1 MKASTLP
8 LYLVGDRRAILDV
21 ARSPWSVLIGVLF
34 VMSAGLA
41 REYDGEYLLLEPWHA
56 LRPLGASL
64 ASGTLLFII
73 VHLAAIIRGDSA
85 GANERPPLHRA
96 YVSWMGLFWMTAP
109 MAWLYAIPYERWMTP
124 EVAISCNLWTLA
136 LVAAWRVV
144 LMTRV
149 VTVVYGVNPVPA
161 FFLVM
166 LFADAVVIA
175 VMGLAPLPVID
186 VMGGVR
192 GPAREQLLGAVA
204 LNTGLLAVLSAP
216 VWIIGALASLVGF
229 RPAWPVVTH
238 PKPPRSRG
246 LLIAAAI
253 SVVAFA
259 PLLVWAQPAQ
269 ALRHRVEGLLLS
281 GRVAEGLAAM
291 SAHPQEDFPPDY
303 NPPPRLGYR
312 ETEPDLDAVRAAM
325 REQWPADWVG
335 ELYLHKTR
343 REIASSRHFLDPAHE
358 WFAMYAA
365 DDYDNKYTLAR
376 MSEHTNQFRFLLDF
390 DESLPQ
396 ANRDAIRRLLEAASA
411 HEAAQESSPDS
422 SAGPT

>member
-1 MKASTLP
+1 MRASTLL

-21 ARSPWSVLIGVLF
+21 ARSPWSVLVGVLF
-34 VMSAGLA
+34 VLSAGLA

-73 VHLAAIIRGDSA
+73 IHGAAIIRGDSA
-85 GANERPPLHRA
+85 GANEPPGFFAA
-96 YVSWMGLFWMTAP
+96 YRSWMGLFWMTAP

-166 LFADAVVIA
+166 LFADVVVIA

-186 VMGGVR
+186 IMGGVR
-192 GPAREQLLGAVA
+192 GPAREA
-204 LNTGLLAVLSAP
+204 LLASVAFNVSVLAILSAP
-216 VWIIGALASLVGF
+216 VWILGGLTSVLVF
-229 RPAWPVVTH
+229 WPSWPVSGH
-238 PKPPRSRG
+238 PKPERSRG
-246 LLIAAAI
+246 LLIVAGVSI
-253 SVVAFA
+253 VAFV
-259 PLLVWAQPAQ
+259 PLLLWAQPEQ

-281 GRVAEGLAAM
+281 GQIAEGLAAM
-291 SAHPQEDFPPDY
+291 SAHPREAFPPDY

-312 ETEPDLDAVRAAM
+312 ETEPDLVAVRAAM
-325 REQWPADWVG
+325 RERWPADWVA
-335 ELYLHKTR
+335 EAYLYKTR
-343 REIASSRHFLDPAHE
+343 RQIAESRFFIDPAHE
-358 WFAMYAA
+358 SFTAHSMVDVENNWMLERVTEFREQLQF
-365 DDYDNKYTLAR
+365 LA
-376 MSEHTNQFRFLLDF
+376 DF
-390 DESLPQ
+390 DASLPE
-396 ANRDAIRRLLEAASA
+396 ANRADIRRMLEAA
-411 HEAAQESSPDS
+411 AAQESSPDS
-422 SAGPT
+422 SDGPT

>member
-1 MKASTLP
+1 MKASTLL
-8 LYLVGDRRAILDV
+8 LYLVGNRRAILDV

-34 VMSAGLA
+34 VLSAGLA

-73 VHLAAIIRGDSA
+73 VHVAAIIRGDSA

-96 YVSWMGLFWMTAP
+96 YLSWMGLFWMTAP

-124 EVAISCNLWTLA
+124 EAAISCNLWTLA
-136 LVAAWRVV
+136 LVAAWRVI

-149 VTVVYGVNPVPA
+149 VTVVYGVSPVPA

-216 VWIIGALASLVGF
+216 IWILGSLISLVGF
-229 RPAWPVVTH
+229 RPTWPVVTH
-238 PKPPRSRG
+238 PKPSRSRG
-246 LLIAAAI
+246 LLIVACASI
-253 SVVAFA
+253 VAFA

-281 GRVAEGLAAM
+281 GRIAEGLTAM
-291 SAHPQEDFPPDY
+291 SAHPHEDFPPDY

-312 ETEPDLDAVRAAM
+312 EIEPPMDEVRAAM
-325 REQWPADWVG
+325 RERWPAEWVA
-335 ELYLHKTR
+335 ELYLYKTR
-343 REIASSRHFLDPAHE
+343 REIGRLYFADPTENPIADFFLDTESDWALDRANDMRDE
-358 WFAMYAA
+358 F
-365 DDYDNKYTLAR
+365 
-376 MSEHTNQFRFLLDF
+376 EFLLDF
-390 DESLPQ
+390 DPSLPE
-396 ANRDAIRRLLEAASA
+396 ANHKAIRRLLDAAT
-411 HEAAQESSPDS
+411 AQESSSDRS
-422 SAGPT
+422 TGPT